1 VAFDEVAQRGSTP
14 SVVSEPDEKRVV
26 ALAKE
31 INRLGG
37 KQKAGAYEM
46 SRTTRL
52 MMRFA
57 MKMPEFQTQLFR
69 FVDVFPAMGDDD
81 DTTEHLGEYF
91 APGTAPALVAKG
103 VKLASAVPGGPHIA
117 ARVAR
122 REISRMAQQF
132 IVGTDAKEA
141 SAALGKLWSKR
152 TAATIDLLGEH
163 TFSHSEA
170 AAYAARLARL
180 VDTLLDASER
190 WAPQELLERDDV
202 GSLPRVAVSIK
213 PSALAPDFTALTDVA
228 GLETVKGHLRPIL
241 ATAAR
246 RGAQVWFDLE
256 RYETKELT
264 HRLFRELLAEP
275 GFDDL
280 HAGIVLQAYL
290 RDSAE
295 DLVALLEWSGSR
307 TIPIAVRLVKG
318 AYWDTETIVAEAAG
332 WPVPVYE
339 HKAET
344 DLNYEHCTRILHAH
358 HGQVRAAFASHNL
371 RSLAYAIETARL
383 AGIPDNGYEVQ
394 LLYGMAEPVHE
405 AIRRLGFR
413 LRVYAPMGEL
423 VPGMAYL
430 VRRLLENTSQDS
442 FVRNRFADGKDLD
455 GLLAKPKLPAGAAAA
470 GGAGHGTSSAGGAAA
485 GGAGHGTSA
494 AGGSG
499 AGEAGRTNSAGGS
512 GVSGAGHGEPG
523 AGEYRPDPLAEWFRS
538 EVREEMAAAV
548 LRMTTPSGLTP
559 AAAARVK
566 ATPPPERAEVPA
578 TGVPG
583 GAFGLDRYV
592 AARIAGE
599 DVRTARSIV
608 SVNPADPVQTVAT
621 SACCGPS
628 EAMAAVEACAKA
640 YASWSRRPAEDR
652 AGVMFRAAQWMR
664 ERHFDISALQV
675 FEAGK
680 GWPDAD
686 GDVCEAIDF
695 LEYYGRQ
702 AIRMSKGG
710 HVQSPPGETNRLT
723 YRGRGVTVVIS
734 PWNFPLAIPTGM
746 VSAALVTGNT
756 VVLKP
761 AEQTPA
767 IARVLVDALDHA
779 GLPPGVLSFVPGIGE
794 EIGDGL
800 VTHPDVAGISFTGSK
815 AVGLHLNEIGAR
827 TLPGQREV
835 RRVFAEMGGKNALI
849 VDTDADLDV
858 AVPAAVSSAFGFA
871 GQRCSAASRVV
882 VVGEVAGGFLER
894 FVEAARALCI
904 GIPEA
909 MGTEMGPV
917 IDEDAVKRIRNWQER
932 ANEYGRVLLQ
942 REDVPD
948 KGYFVGPTIV
958 DGVDPSAA
966 LACEEI
972 FGPVVAVEHARDFD
986 HAIEL
991 ANASEY
997 ALTAGLISRS
1007 PSHIRRAA
1015 EELEA
1020 GNIYINRGIVGA
1032 IVGRQPFGG
1041 HAMSGFGQ
1049 KAGGPDYL
1057 YQFVEPRVVTENT
1070 MRQGFAPA
1078 SEQ

>member
-1 VAFDEVAQRGSTP
+1 VAQRRPTP
-14 SVVSEPDEKRVV
+14 STVGEPAERRVI

-31 INRLGG
+31 IARLGG

-46 SRTTRL
+46 SRTTQL

-69 FVDVFPAMGDDD
+69 FVDVFPAMGDDN
-81 DTTEHLGEYF
+81 DTTEHLAEYF
-91 APGTAPALVAKG
+91 AKGTAPAFVATG
-103 VKLASAVPGGPHIA
+103 VRLASAAPGGSHVA

-122 REISRMAQQF
+122 REISRMAKQF
-132 IVGTDAKEA
+132 IVGTDPKEA
-141 SAALGKLWSKR
+141 SAALGALWR
-152 TAATIDLLGEH
+152 NGTAATIDLLGEH
-163 TFSHSEA
+163 TFSHSEG
-170 AAYAARLARL
+170 AAYGARLTEL
-180 VDTLLDASER
+180 VDALLDASER
-190 WAPQELLERDDV
+190 WAPSALLERDDI

-213 PSALAPDFTALTDVA
+213 PSALAPDFRALTDAA
-228 GLETVKGHLRPIL
+228 GLETVKRHLRPIL
-241 ATAAR
+241 TTAAQ
-246 RGAQVWFDLE
+246 RGAQVWFDME
-256 RYETKELT
+256 RYETKDLT
-264 HRLFRELLAEP
+264 HRLFRELLADPDLEE
-275 GFDDL
+275 L

-290 RDSAE
+290 RDSAQ
-295 DLVALLEWSGSR
+295 DLVSLVGWAGSR
-307 TIPIAVRLVKG
+307 RVPIAVRLVKG

-332 WPVPVYE
+332 WPVPVYA

-344 DLNYEHCTRILHAH
+344 DLNYEHCTRILLSH
-358 HGQVRAAFASHNL
+358 HGHVRAAFASHNL

-383 AGIPDNGYEVQ
+383 AGIADNAYEIQ

-405 AIRRLGFR
+405 AIRRLGLR

-455 GLLAKPKLPAGAAAA
+455 SLLAKPRIPAGHGKLSADSAGPPAGAAPEP
-470 GGAGHGTSSAGGAAA
+470 
-485 GGAGHGTSA
+485 
-494 AGGSG
+494 GSG
-499 AGEAGRTNSAGGS
+499 D
-512 GVSGAGHGEPG
+512 
-523 AGEYRPDPLAEWFRS
+523 YRPDPLAEWFRP
-538 EVREEMAAAV
+538 EVRDHMAAAV
-548 LRMTTPSGLTP
+548 ARMKVPSGATP
-559 AAAARVK
+559 AAAAGVK
-566 ATPPPERAEVPA
+566 ATPAHGRAVPPA
-578 TGVPG
+578 TGVPH

-592 AARIAGE
+592 PARIGGE
-599 DVRTARSIV
+599 DIRTSRSIV
-608 SVNPADPVQTVAT
+608 SVNPADPAQTVAT
-621 SACCGPS
+621 SACCGPE
-628 EAMAAVEACAKA
+628 EATAAVEACARA
-640 YASWSRRPAEDR
+640 YRTWSRLPAEDR
-652 AGVMFRAAQWMR
+652 AGVIFRAAQWMR
-664 ERHFDISALQV
+664 ERRFDIAALQV

-680 GWPDAD
+680 GWADAD
-686 GDVCEAIDF
+686 ADVCEAIDF
-695 LEYYGRQ
+695 LEYYGRE
-702 AIRMSKGG
+702 ALRMGG
-710 HVQSPPGETNRLT
+710 GRVQSPPGETNRLT
-723 YRGRGVTVVIS
+723 YRGRGVTVVIA

-746 VSAALVTGNT
+746 VSAALVTGNA

-767 IARVLVDALDHA
+767 IAAVLVQALEA
-779 GLPPGVLSFVPGIGE
+779 SGLPPGVLAFVPGIGE
-794 EIGDGL
+794 EIGDDL
-800 VTHPDVAGISFTGSK
+800 VTHRAVAGISFTGSK

-827 TLPGQREV
+827 TAPGQREV
-835 RRVFAEMGGKNALI
+835 RRVFAEMGGKNAVI

-858 AVPAAVSSAFGFA
+858 AVPAAVTSAFGFA

-882 VVGEVAGGFLER
+882 VVGDVAGAFLER
-894 FVEAARALCI
+894 FVEATRALWI
-904 GIPEA
+904 GLPEE

-932 ANEYGRVLLQ
+932 ASEFGRVLLQ

-958 DGVDPSAA
+958 DGVDPSAPI
-966 LACEEI
+966 ACEEI
-972 FGPVVAVEHARDFD
+972 FGPVVAVEHARNFD

-991 ANASEY
+991 ANFSEY
-997 ALTAGLISRS
+997 ALTAGLISRN

-1020 GNIYINRGIVGA
+1020 GNIYVNREIVGA

-1070 MRQGFAPA
+1070 MRQGFAPPSA
-1078 SEQ
+1078 

>member
-1 VAFDEVAQRGSTP
+1 VIELA
-14 SVVSEPDEKRVV
+14 SEI
-26 ALAKE
+26 A
-31 INRLGG
+31 RLGG

-69 FVDVFPAMGDDD
+69 FVDVFPAMGDEA
-81 DTTEHLGEYF
+81 DTMGHLSQYF
-91 APGTAPALVAKG
+91 VKGTAPALVARG
-103 VKLASAVPGGPHIA
+103 VKLASKVPGGPRIA

-132 IVGTDAKEA
+132 IVGTDPEEA
-141 SAALGKLWSKR
+141 SAALGTLWRNR

-170 AAYAARLARL
+170 AAYAARLTRL
-180 VDTLLDASER
+180 VDILLDASER
-190 WAPQELLERDDV
+190 WAPSELLERDDI

-213 PSALAPDFTALTDVA
+213 SSALAPDFHALTDAA

-241 ATAAR
+241 TTAAR

-264 HRLFRELLAEP
+264 HRLFRELLTEP
-275 GFDDL
+275 AFSDL

-290 RDSAE
+290 RDSAD
-295 DLVALLEWSGSR
+295 DLTALIEWVGSR
-307 TIPIAVRLVKG
+307 SVPIAVRLVKG

-332 WPVPVYE
+332 WRVPVYE
-339 HKAET
+339 QKAET
-344 DLNYEHCTRILHAH
+344 DLNYERCTRILHSH

-371 RSLAYAIETARL
+371 RSLAYAIETARR
-383 AGIPDNGYEVQ
+383 AGIADNGYEIQ

-405 AIRRLGFR
+405 AIRRLGLR

-442 FVRNRFADGKDLD
+442 FVRNRYADGKDLST
-455 GLLAKPKLPAGAAAA
+455 LVAKPRVQPSGAVSAAGALSAAGASGSSAAAGTAHEPAAGVSGSSAAAGAA
-470 GGAGHGTSSAGGAAA
+470 
-485 GGAGHGTSA
+485 
-494 AGGSG
+494 
-499 AGEAGRTNSAGGS
+499 
-512 GVSGAGHGEPG
+512 EPG
-523 AGEYRPDPLAEWFRS
+523 AGEYRPDPPAEWFRP
-538 EVREEMAAAV
+538 EVREQMANAV
-548 LRMTTPSGLTP
+548 RRMTAPAGVTP
-559 AAAARVK
+559 ATVARVK
-566 ATPPPERAEVPA
+566 ATPPAARGEVPA

-592 AARIAGE
+592 PARIGGE
-599 DVRTARSIV
+599 DVRTTRSII
-608 SVNPADPVQTVAT
+608 SVNPAEPAQRVAT
-621 SACCGPS
+621 SACCGPA
-628 EAMAAVEACAKA
+628 EATAAVEACSKA
-640 YASWSRRPAEDR
+640 YGAWSRLPAESR
-652 AGVMFRAAQWMR
+652 AGVMFAAAQWMR
-664 ERHFDISALQV
+664 ARRFDIAALEV

-680 GWPDAD
+680 GWADAD

-695 LEYYGRQ
+695 FEYYGRQ
-702 AIRMSKGG
+702 AIRMAKGG
-710 HVQSPPGETNRLT
+710 HVQSPPGERNRLT
-723 YRGRGVTVVIS
+723 YRGRGVTVVIA

-767 IARVLVDALDHA
+767 IARVLVDALEA
-779 GLPPGVLSFVPGIGE
+779 SGLPRGVLSFVPGIGE

-800 VTHPDVAGISFTGSK
+800 VTHPDVAGVSFTGSK
-815 AVGLHLNEIGAR
+815 AVGLHLNEVGAR
-827 TLPGQREV
+827 TMPGQREV
-835 RRVFAEMGGKNALI
+835 RRVFAEMGGKNAII

-871 GQRCSAASRVV
+871 GQRCSAASRIV
-882 VVGEVAGGFLER
+882 VVGDVAEGFLKR
-894 FVEAARALCI
+894 FVEATRALSI
-904 GIPEA
+904 GLPEE

-917 IDEDAVKRIRNWQER
+917 IDEDAVKRIRSWQER
-932 ANEYGRVLLQ
+932 ASEFGQVILQ

-958 DGVDPSAA
+958 DGVDPSAP

-972 FGPVVAVEHARDFD
+972 FGPVVAVERARDFG
-986 HAIEL
+986 HALEL
-991 ANASEY
+991 ANTGEY

-1007 PSHIRRAA
+1007 PSHIRQAS

-1020 GNIYINRGIVGA
+1020 GNIYINREIVGA
-1032 IVGRQPFGG
+1032 VVGRQPFGG

-1070 MRQGFAPA
+1070 MRQGFAPP
-1078 SEQ
+1078 SED